1 MMLLDDFMQEH
12 CMHAPFKYSCVHHA
26 YPCTYIHAH
35 TMRIMQGFLHSL
47 FEHKWHTFGRYMY
60 WTLRLLDA
68 LLLAAI
74 MHLAFELK
82 HAPATCDRRARAG
95 TVLLSNPDPEPN
107 PSPDPS
113 PTALALYPNQAPRC
127 SPFCP
132 SFFSTP
138 YFSSTTCATIGR
150 GHAAP
155 RSPPSSPSSA
165 PGR

>member
-1 MMLLDDFMQEH
+1 MFHHIKVLWRWGVVTSYLLDLEEVDSIGAFGNDVMELVTDVRARRGARMMLLDDFMQAH
-12 CMHAPFKYSCVHHA
+12 CIHAPFKYSCVHHA

-47 FEHKWHTFGRYMY
+47 FEHKWHAFGRYMY

-113 PTALALYPNQAPRC
+113 P
-127 SPFCP
+127 
-132 SFFSTP
+132 
-138 YFSSTTCATIGR
+138 
-150 GHAAP
+150 
-155 RSPPSSPSSA
+155 SPSPIS
-165 PGR
+165 